1 MACIMSLT
9 ECGMNS
15 MLLRVST
22 LLNRALSTKSKR
34 EKDELICK
42 ALGSID
48 TMYYLIDFKDFQ
60 KDEAKPEL
68 EESKIKNE

>member
-1 MACIMSLT
+1 MAYMMSLI
-9 ECGMNS
+9 ECGMDT

-22 LLNRALSTKSKR
+22 LLSRALSTKSKR

-42 ALGSID
+42 VLGSID
-48 TMYYLIDFKDFQ
+48 AMYYLIDFKDSQ